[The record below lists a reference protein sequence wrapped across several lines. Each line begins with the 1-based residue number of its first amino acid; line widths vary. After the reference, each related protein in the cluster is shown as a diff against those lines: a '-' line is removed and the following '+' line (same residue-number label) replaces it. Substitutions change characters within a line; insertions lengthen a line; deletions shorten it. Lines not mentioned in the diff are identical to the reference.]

1 MEDWKAGM
9 LAKAKAGHDKDQLYV
24 IIKVEP
30 EYVYLAD
37 GKKRTLDRPKKKNRR
52 HVQIIKRASGELQTK
67 FENGSKI
74 IDEEIKYILKAYQAT
89 MVSKE
94 V

>member
-67 FENGSKI
+67 FENGSNISSTIGRLTNLIQSEKKP
-74 IDEEIKYILKAYQAT
+74 DYR
-89 MVSKE
+89 M
-94 V
+94 